1 MTMKYGIVG
10 LVMLLAGCAAMPLA
24 PPPLMSDS
32 DCLASCSVR
41 DQQCPSVFAA
51 FPERGA
57 IECPAAHALCVQH
70 CGVSSSAPAAARP
83 VPRPPVAAAVA
94 PRSADALSTLAP
106 ATSGRSAEQSSAA
119 CREVRL
125 RELKHLHDE
134 GLIAESVYLERQK
147 TILSDPV
154 ACPAP

>member
-1 MTMKYGIVG
+1 MKNGIVG
-10 LVMLLAGCAAMPLA
+10 LVMLLAGCASMPLA
-24 PPPLMSDS
+24 PTPTMSEG

-70 CGVSSSAPAAARP
+70 CGVSSSAPVAALP
-83 VPRPPVAAAVA
+83 VPLPPIAPAAP
-94 PRSADALSTLAP
+94 PRSAEALSAR
-106 ATSGRSAEQSSAA
+106 ASASPGGSPEQLSAA
-119 CREVRL
+119 CREARL

-134 GLIAESVYLERQK
+134 GLVAESVYLERQK
-147 TILSDPV
+147 AILSDPV
-154 ACPAP
+154 ACPTP